1 MNALPVTFTAVE
13 ATRANAA
20 CIRNINDGDETTI
33 YKLTIATN
41 PNWEVNI
48 VATDPKIA
56 SRFFYELSR
65 QAEYLGDAASLRVGI
80 QLTQDNA

>member
-1 MNALPVTFTAVE
+1 MTALPLTFTAVE

-20 CIRNINDGDETTI
+20 CIQNTENGDDTTI

-48 VATDPKIA
+48 VVTDPKVA

-65 QAEYLGDAASLRVGI
+65 QAEYLGDAASFRVGI
-80 QLTQDNA
+80 QAVEDNA